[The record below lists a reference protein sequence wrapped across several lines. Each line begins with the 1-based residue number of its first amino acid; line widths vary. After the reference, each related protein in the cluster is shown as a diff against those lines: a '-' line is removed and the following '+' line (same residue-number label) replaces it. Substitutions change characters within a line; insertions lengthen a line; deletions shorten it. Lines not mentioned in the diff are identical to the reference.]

1 LYAGAVNGGIWKT
14 ENGAQTSPT
23 WEPLTDNKLPALSI
37 KSLALSPVNPQEI
50 FAGTGSTSSFGLAG
64 NRGFG
69 VAHST
74 DAGATWEVLAARTF
88 RGRVINSIVPTT
100 LRNGN
105 VVLAATAESNGGVW
119 RSIDDGVSF
128 KLISG
133 SPELP
138 GGGVSSLVADPT
150 NPKFFYAALPSSTIA
165 NAGDEGVYLSMDGGL
180 KWTHTSLAGVTGSTR
195 ILLAVSQG
203 TGAVYAMVMNGT
215 TVEEVSRSGDH
226 GTTWDSMGVPT
237 PPIFPGGQTNTN
249 GAIAAD
255 PADGNVVFIAGDR
268 QDGPPFPNSNGCTN
282 FTANVFRGDASLLPA
297 DPWECVVCSGAQGSS
312 PHADSRTL
320 AFDTSGDLMLGCDGG
335 IYRLL
340 SPNEAPVRV
349 WADLNGDIR
358 PTEMHSVAYDPV
370 SNVVFGGN
378 QDVATSIEEALVNF
392 DWTTF
397 LSGDGGIVA
406 ADANQVAHLGTS
418 TASLREVS

>member
-1 LYAGAVNGGIWKT
+1 M
-14 ENGAQTSPT
+14 
-23 WEPLTDNKLPALSI
+23 
-37 KSLALSPVNPQEI
+37 
-50 FAGTGSTSSFGLAG
+50 
-64 NRGFG
+64 
-69 VAHST
+69 
-74 DAGATWEVLAARTF
+74 LAARTF

-119 RSIDDGVSF
+119 RSTDDGVSF
-128 KLISG
+128 KRISG
-133 SPELP
+133 TAELP

-203 TGAVYAMVMNGT
+203 TGAVYAMVMNGGT
-215 TVEEVSRSGDH
+215 LKDVSRSGDH

-297 DPWECVVCSGAQGSS
+297 NPWECVVCSGAQASS
-312 PHADSRTL
+312 PHADSRAL
-320 AFDTSGDLMLGCDGG
+320 VFDTSGDLMLGCDGG

-340 SPNEAPVRV
+340 SPNAAPVRDPDGGTAYV
-349 WADLNGDIR
+349 LYRRDRIECSKGASLLKSYKIR
-358 PTEMHSVAYDPV
+358 ESSVTNRV
-370 SNVVFGGN
+370 
-378 QDVATSIEEALVNF
+378 VATCCNSAMFMNF
-392 DWTTF
+392 DKGPHWVSAYRTTSSNEDF
-397 LSGDGGIVA
+397 IIVSSCSFTT
-406 ADANQVAHLGTS
+406 DSFQKYPWRSCTHS
-418 TASLREVS
+418 K

>member
-1 LYAGAVNGGIWKT
+1 V
-14 ENGAQTSPT
+14 
-23 WEPLTDNKLPALSI
+23 
-37 KSLALSPVNPQEI
+37 
-50 FAGTGSTSSFGLAG
+50 
-64 NRGFG
+64 
-69 VAHST
+69 
-74 DAGATWEVLAARTF
+74 
-88 RGRVINSIVPTT
+88 
-100 LRNGN
+100 
-105 VVLAATAESNGGVW
+105 
-119 RSIDDGVSF
+119 
-128 KLISG
+128 
-133 SPELP
+133 
-138 GGGVSSLVADPT
+138 GGVSSLVADPT

-165 NAGDEGVYLSMDGGL
+165 NPGDEGVYLSMDGGL
-180 KWTHTSLAGVTGSTR
+180 KWTKTSLTVLTDSTR

-203 TGAVYAMVMNGT
+203 TRAVYAMVMNRT

-226 GTTWDSMGVPT
+226 GTTWTDMGVPT
-237 PPIFPGGQTNTN
+237 PPIFPGGQTSTN

-255 PADGNVVFIAGDR
+255 PVDENVVFIADDR

-370 SNVVFGGN
+370 SNIVFGGN
-378 QDVATSIEEALVNF
+378 QDVATSIEEALGNF